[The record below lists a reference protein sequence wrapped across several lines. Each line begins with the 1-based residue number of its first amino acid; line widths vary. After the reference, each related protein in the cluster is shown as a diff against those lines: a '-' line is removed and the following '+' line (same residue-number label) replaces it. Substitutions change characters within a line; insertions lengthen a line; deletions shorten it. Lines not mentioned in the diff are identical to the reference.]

1 MKDTLFKM
9 LSSKTRFFDYMELVV
24 PQYWKGNDKASRW
37 SKMFE
42 DYDSS
47 RVCGIQLTQ
56 GCDCCIHT
64 TDSNEPSDEVMR
76 EIEDDN
82 PGCLF
87 SSFIVSDKLE
97 MIIFLDTPSADNRY
111 HPECQF
117 LQTEKA
123 KRLIKQN
130 VVITSFPHPSPAAV
144 PLHMTACGIT
154 LIS

>member
-1 MKDTLFKM
+1 
-9 LSSKTRFFDYMELVV
+9 
-24 PQYWKGNDKASRW
+24 
-37 SKMFE
+37 MFE

-56 GCDCCIHT
+56 GCDCCIHA

-130 VVITSFPHPSPAAV
+130 VVITSFPHPSSGSPATYDSVWNNPDKLSKYPNVCRAIERTRKAID
-144 PLHMTACGIT
+144 H
-154 LIS
+154 LISAHTNEK